1 MHHIKTLL
9 VSLLCSRFF
18 GCHATLGE
26 RCVTSKKTPAKEANY
41 WSEEKQTTIIHI
53 HLVFTYCCAGGRI
66 NEVCPVA
73 TCQ

>member
-1 MHHIKTLL
+1 M
-9 VSLLCSRFF
+9 
-18 GCHATLGE
+18 LGE
-26 RCVTSKKTPAKEANY
+26 RCVTSKKRHAKETNY

-73 TCQ
+73 TCQKAVTDFLSALYKLQQMKQ